1 MAYGM
6 LEVKMKKESALVFF
20 ALLLFMVIISSASN
34 YPPDYDY
41 DYEYINTPPTGL
53 SAGWSGDDVY
63 VSWDKTKDKF
73 ENYVN
78 GYRLYRAVSQDSAY
92 VLVNTT
98 DGINND
104 GDSTIDENS
113 ELIPAAYYM
122 DTASQLSA
130 AGIYQSVPF
139 CYKVT
144 AAIVKEAGGI
154 YSCFES
160 KYSNLVEVVREA
172 DYDCFIATAA
182 FGSPMADEIK
192 TLCSFRDN
200 VLMQTGVGRCAIA
213 CYCRLSPPVA
223 DFIRERPPLKAFL
236 RLYLKPTIM
245 LIKTLF

>member
-1 MAYGM
+1 
-6 LEVKMKKESALVFF
+6 MKKRSGLIFF
-20 ALLLFMVIISSASN
+20 ALLLFVVIISSASN

-41 DYEYINTPPTGL
+41 EHKYIVTAPSGL
-53 SAGWSGDDVY
+53 SAGWSGDSAY
-63 VSWDKTKDKF
+63 VSWDKIRNK
-73 ENYVN
+73 EGSYVD
-78 GYRLYRAVSQDSAY
+78 GYRLYRAISQDSAY
-92 VLVNTT
+92 VLVNIA
-98 DGINND
+98 DEVDNDND
-104 GDSTIDENS
+104 GQTDEWY

-144 AAIVKEAGGI
+144 AAMVKEADGI

-160 KYSNLVEVVREA
+160 GYSSPVEIVRET
-172 DYDCFIATAA
+172 DYRCFIATAA

-200 VLMQTGVGRCAIA
+200 VLMQTKTGRCIVG
-213 CYCRLSPPVA
+213 CYYRLSPPAA
-223 DFIRERPPLKAFL
+223 DFIRKRPPLKTLL

-245 LIKTLF
+245 LIEALNLSP